1 MAPYFKQEDDK
12 CALPRKLNTKNLTM
26 VREQIKTLNT
36 ASLVKDVG
44 NIMVILKTWLTT
56 KISPHTKEKEKL
68 VNFV

>member
-1 MAPYFKQEDDK
+1 
-12 CALPRKLNTKNLTM
+12 M

>member
-1 MAPYFKQEDDK
+1 VAPYLKQEDDK
-12 CALPRKLNTKNLTM
+12 CALPKRLNTRNLTM
-26 VREQIKTLNT
+26 VKEQIKILNT

-56 KISPHTKEKEKL
+56 KISPHIKEKEKL

>member
-1 MAPYFKQEDDK
+1 
-12 CALPRKLNTKNLTM
+12 M

-56 KISPHTKEKEKL
+56 KISQHTKEKEKL

>member
-1 MAPYFKQEDDK
+1 MAPYLKQEDDK

-26 VREQIKTLNT
+26 VKEQIILLNT
-36 ASLVKDVG
+36 VNLVKDVG
-44 NIMVILKTWLTT
+44 NITAILKSWLTT